1 MRINDRLLALIACL
15 LGVAILVHIR
25 SYPEIPGHYYGPA
38 LFPGLVGWGMVLF
51 GALLWLR
58 ARRQGHGAAGPWL
71 SFPEWSGN
79 RKGCVGA
86 AIMLLAILAFMY
98 LGEDAGFPLLSI
110 CTLAALFLWAGRGV
124 LFSLGLAVTVTIAFD
139 LLFSR
144 LLSVPMPTGLLS
156 PIWW

>member
-1 MRINDRLLALIACL
+1 MHINDRLLALVACL

-38 LFPGLVGWGMVLF
+38 LFPGVVGWGLVVC
-51 GALLWLR
+51 GVLLWLR
-58 ARRQGHGAAGPWL
+58 AWRQAHGIGGPWL
-71 SFPEWSGN
+71 SFPEWRGN
-79 RKGCVGA
+79 LKGCVGA
-86 AIMLLAILAFMY
+86 GLMLLAILAFMY
-98 LGEDAGFPLLSI
+98 LGEIAGFPLLSI
-110 CTLAALFLWAGRGV
+110 CTLAALFIWAGRSV
-124 LFSLGLAVTVTIAFD
+124 LFSLLLAVVVTIAFD